1 MTTMNIG
8 IGQLSTN
15 KVVRPSG
22 CKDLA
27 EMGVAAGSRVSAPPT
42 KDREWPFSKAVFV
55 ALICV
60 GYVCAALSFY
70 FMFNQIGQR

>member
-1 MTTMNIG
+1 MNIG

-15 KVVRPSG
+15 KVVLPSG

-27 EMGVAAGSRVSAPPT
+27 EMGAAGSRESAPPT
-42 KDREWPFSKAVFV
+42 KDREWPFSKAVFA

-70 FMFNQIGQR
+70 FMFNQIGQH